1 MFPQFTAQGIY
12 EWNDGRRGSPASAWT
27 VAASLRFN
35 IFSGG
40 ADLARLRGAAHGVTR
55 AEAQRDRI
63 EAAVR
68 LEVMTAMEQLA
79 AARARDAIGR
89 DMVLQARESQR
100 MIRDRYEV
108 GMALA
113 AEVIRAATAVLDAEA
128 RRIRAAVD
136 VMVGQAA
143 LQRAVG
149 GREGKP

>member
-1 MFPQFTAQGIY
+1 
-12 EWNDGRRGSPASAWT
+12 
-27 VAASLRFN
+27 
-35 IFSGG
+35 
-40 ADLARLRGAAHGVTR
+40 
-55 AEAQRDRI
+55 
-63 EAAVR
+63 
-68 LEVMTAMEQLA
+68 
-79 AARARDAIGR
+79 
-89 DMVLQARESQR
+89 MVLQARESQR